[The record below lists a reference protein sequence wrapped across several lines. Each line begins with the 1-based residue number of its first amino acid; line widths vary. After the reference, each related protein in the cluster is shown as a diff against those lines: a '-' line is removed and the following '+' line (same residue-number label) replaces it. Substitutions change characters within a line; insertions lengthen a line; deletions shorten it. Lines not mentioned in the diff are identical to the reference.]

1 MMGSRAAKLLV
12 VIAVWGGCAC
22 GVPAG
27 AQTLK
32 TEPDAGQLAC
42 GQKVLVENNT
52 CPADQILEVTGSC
65 LKMTPEFDVV
75 RAARG
80 TQYNCV
86 KRESGSSPPVIR

>member
-12 VIAVWGGCAC
+12 VIALGGGCAS
-22 GVPAG
+22 GVPA
-27 AQTLK
+27 
-32 TEPDAGQLAC
+32 DQLAC

-65 LKMTPEFDVV
+65 LKTAPEIDVV
-75 RAARG
+75 RTPRG

-86 KRESGSSPPVIR
+86 KRKRE

>member
-1 MMGSRAAKLLV
+1 MMGSRAAKLLI
-12 VIAVWGGCAC
+12 VIAVCGGFGC

-32 TEPDAGQLAC
+32 TEPAADQLAC

-65 LKMTPEFDVV
+65 LKTAPEIDVV
-75 RAARG
+75 RTPRG

-86 KRESGSSPPVIR
+86 KRKRE

>member
-1 MMGSRAAKLLV
+1 MMRFRLARLSI

-22 GVPAG
+22 GAPAA

-32 TEPDAGQLAC
+32 TEPDSSQLAC

-52 CPADQILEVTGSC
+52 CPPDQILQVTGSC
-65 LKMTPEFDVV
+65 LKTIPAIDVV
-75 RAARG
+75 QTPKG

-86 KRESGSSPPVIR
+86 RRKRE